1 MGKRGMTNLQE
12 KPSDWGESLDGLGD
26 RLRAAREAR
35 RLTLEDVAEG
45 SKLTKGYISKVERN
59 QATPSVAVLVRVCQV
74 LDLSIGDLFDPH
86 SGHSL
91 VRVEEREPINFGG
104 VGLREAFLTSTKERR
119 LQAIHS
125 TIEPGGGSGN
135 EPYSLPVDVE
145 FAYILSGEVRLTVS
159 GDEQIVRAGDAISF
173 SPREPHSFSNNDAHV
188 VAEILWVLSPAL
200 PAGSENYDSSA
211 G

>member
-1 MGKRGMTNLQE
+1 MTHVQA
-12 KPSDWGESLDGLGD
+12 KPSSDWGQSLAGLGD

-45 SKLTKGYISKVERN
+45 AKLTKGYISKVERN

-91 VRVEEREPINFGG
+91 IRVDDREPINFGG
-104 VGLREAFLTSTKERR
+104 LGLREALLTPTKERR

-125 TIEPGGGSGN
+125 TIEPGGGSGI
-135 EPYSLPVDVE
+135 EPYSLPVDVD
-145 FAYILSGEVRLTVS
+145 FAFIISGEVRLTVS
-159 GDEQIVRAGDAISF
+159 GDEQILCAGDAISF
-173 SPREPHSFSNNDAHV
+173 SPREPHSFSNNKSHD

-200 PAGSENYDSSA
+200 PAGSETYDLSA
-211 G
+211 E